1 MIKSYKTRTRI
12 VNVLLHILLAVL
24 SIIWLIPIA
33 WLLMFSFNAD
43 KGMYHPDYI
52 IPKNWTF
59 DNYINLFTKT
69 DLFKFPTWFMN
80 TFIIA
85 IVCCVLSTF
94 FVLATSYT
102 FSRLRFKSRKKIMN
116 ISLILGMF
124 PGFMSMIAIYHLMKE
139 LLGLEQSKIALVLV
153 YSGGAALGYFI
164 SKGFFDTIPRALDEA
179 ATLDGATKN
188 QIFWKITLPMSKPIL
203 VYTALTAFIAPW
215 LDFIFVSVI
224 MKDNYKNYTVALGL
238 FQMVTRE
245 NVYQYFTQFCAGA
258 VIIAIPISVLF
269 IIMQKFYVGGV
280 VGGSV
285 KG

>member
-1 MIKSYKTRTRI
+1 MKSYKKSRI
-12 VNVLLHILLAVL
+12 FADVLLHIFLLVL
-24 SIIWLIPIA
+24 SVIWLIPIA
-33 WLLMFSFNAD
+33 WLVMFSFNAD
-43 KGMYHPDYI
+43 KGLYHPEYI
-52 IPKNWTF
+52 IPTNWTL

-85 IVCCVLSTF
+85 CVCCVLSTF

-116 ISLILGMF
+116 VSLILGMF

-139 LLGLEQSKIALVLV
+139 LLGLEQSKIALILV
-153 YSGGAALGYFI
+153 YSGGAGLGYFI
-164 SKGFFDTIPRALDEA
+164 SKGFFDTIPKALDEA
-179 ATLDGATKN
+179 ATLDGASKN
-188 QIFWKITLPMSKPIL
+188 KIFWSITIPMSKPIL
-203 VYTALTAFIAPW
+203 VYTALTSFIGPW

-224 MKDNYKNYTVALGL
+224 MKDNYENYTVALGL
-238 FQMVTRE
+238 FQMLTRE

-258 VIIAIPISVLF
+258 VIIAIPISILF
-269 IIMQKFYVGGV
+269 IIMQRFYVSGV

>member
-1 MIKSYKTRTRI
+1 MIKSYKLSRKLSNTFI
-12 VNVLLHILLAVL
+12 YIILTVL
-24 SIIWLIPIA
+24 SIIWLLPIA
-33 WLLMFSFNAD
+33 WLVMFSFNAD
-43 KGMYHPDYI
+43 KGMYHPEYI
-52 IPKNWTF
+52 IPTNWTL

-80 TFIIA
+80 TLIIA
-85 IVCCVLSTF
+85 CICCVLSTF
-94 FVLATSYT
+94 FVLSTSYT

-116 ISLILGMF
+116 ISLVLGMF
-124 PGFMSMIAIYHLMKE
+124 PGFMSMIAIYHMLKE
-139 LLGLEQSKIALVLV
+139 LLHLEQSKLSLILI

-164 SKGFFDTIPRALDEA
+164 SKGFFDTIPMALDEA

-188 QIFWKITLPMSKPIL
+188 QIFWKITLPMSKPII
-203 VYTALTAFIAPW
+203 VYTALTSFIAPW

-238 FQMVTRE
+238 FQMISRE

-258 VIIAIPISVLF
+258 VIVAIPISVLF
-269 IIMQKFYVGGV
+269 IFMQKFYVGGV

>member
-1 MIKSYKTRTRI
+1 MKSYKTGRLVTDI
-12 VNVLLHILLAVL
+12 LLHIFLVVL
-24 SIIWLIPIA
+24 SVIWLIPIA
-33 WLLMFSFNAD
+33 WLVMFSFNAD
-43 KGMYHPDYI
+43 KGLYHPEYI
-52 IPKNWTF
+52 IPTNWTL

-69 DLFKFPTWFMN
+69 DIFKFPTWFAN

-85 IVCCVLSTF
+85 CVCCVLSTF

-116 ISLILGMF
+116 VSLVLGMF

-139 LLGLEQSKIALVLV
+139 LLGLEQSKIALILV
-153 YSGGAALGYFI
+153 YSGAAGLGYFI
-164 SKGFFDTIPRALDEA
+164 SKGFFDTIPKALDEA

-188 QIFWKITLPMSKPIL
+188 KIFWSITLPMSKPIL
-203 VYTALTAFIAPW
+203 VYTALTSFIAPW

-224 MKDNYKNYTVALGL
+224 MKDNYENYTVALGL
-238 FQMVTRE
+238 FQMITRE

-258 VIIAIPISVLF
+258 VIIAIPISILF
-269 IIMQKFYVGGV
+269 IIMQRFYVGGV